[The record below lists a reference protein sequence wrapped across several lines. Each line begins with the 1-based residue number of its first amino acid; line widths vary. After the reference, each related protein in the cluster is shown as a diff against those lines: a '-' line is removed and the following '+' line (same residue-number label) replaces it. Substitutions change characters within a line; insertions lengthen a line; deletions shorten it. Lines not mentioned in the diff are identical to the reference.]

1 MSDMIGRILEGYRIE
16 SELGRGGQAV
26 VYRATQL
33 ALQRQVALK
42 IVSHQLSADPSFLER
57 FKREGIAAANL
68 DHPHVIPVYEA
79 GEADGLAFLSMKFV
93 DGPSLDGVIRSGQ
106 GLSAQRAMS
115 ILRQVAE
122 ALDYAHGTGLVHRDI
137 KPANIL
143 LGPGDH
149 AYLSDFGLTRA
160 IEGSKLTSSGVWMG
174 TLEYVAPEQI
184 KGSALTAAA
193 DRYALAVVAYET
205 LTGRS
210 VFDQADRT
218 ALLYAHLHEP
228 HVPPSRRRPELGPG
242 VDEVFARA
250 LAKDP
255 AHRPAT
261 SVGFVEELTGALQH
275 SPAWTMATAPTL
287 VSQPPP
293 QQVAPTAGSSTPPPP
308 PPPPPP
314 SPGAGS
320 QPPPPVSPPAGSP
333 PPPQAAPPPRRGA
346 ASGPSRSAIPP
357 WMLLGGG
364 GVALVAI
371 VVVVML
377 LASGGDSTITQTV
390 TTFVP

>member
-1 MSDMIGRILEGYRIE
+1 MIGRVLEGYRIE
-16 SELGRGGQAV
+16 AELGRGGQAV

-79 GEADGLAFLSMKFV
+79 GEAEGLAFLSMKFV
-93 DGPSLDGVIRSGQ
+93 DGPSLDDVIRGGT
-106 GLSAQRAMS
+106 GLTAQRAMA

-184 KGSALTAAA
+184 KGSAVTAAA
-193 DRYALAVVAYET
+193 DRYALAVVAYES
-205 LTGRS
+205 LTARS
-210 VFDQADRT
+210 IFDQADRT

-228 HVPPSRRRPELGPG
+228 HVPPTQRRPELGPG
-242 VDEVFARA
+242 VDEVMARG

-255 AHRPAT
+255 AQRQPT
-261 SVGFVEELTGALQH
+261 SVALIDELTRALQH
-275 SPAWTMATAPTL
+275 GPAWNMPFAPTVTLQAPPPPLAVPATA
-287 VSQPPP
+287 
-293 QQVAPTAGSSTPPPP
+293 GSTPPPPPASAP

-314 SPGAGS
+314 SN
-320 QPPPPVSPPAGSP
+320 PPPPPPPASPPAGSP
-333 PPPQAAPPPRRGA
+333 SPPPGPPAPARPDA
-346 ASGPSRSAIPP
+346 TPP
-357 WMLLGGG
+357 WLRWAVIAG
-364 GVALVAI
+364 GVVAAILI
-371 VVVVML
+371 VLVVMS
-377 LASGGDSTITQTV
+377 LAGVFDSTTTQTV

>member
-1 MSDMIGRILEGYRIE
+1 MIGRVLEGYRIE

-79 GEADGLAFLSMKFV
+79 GEADGMAFLSMKFV

-115 ILRQVAE
+115 ILRQVGE

-184 KGSALTAAA
+184 KGSAITAAA
-193 DRYALAVVAYET
+193 DRYALAVVAYEA

-210 VFDQADRT
+210 IFDQADRT

-242 VDEVFARA
+242 VDEVFSRA

-255 AHRPAT
+255 AQRPAT
-261 SVGFVEELTGALQH
+261 SVGFVEELTAALQR
-275 SPAWTMATAPTL
+275 SPAWSMATAPTL
-287 VSQPPP
+287 VTQAPPP
-293 QQVAPTAGSSTPPPP
+293 LAAAPTAGSTPPPP
-308 PPPPPP
+308 PPPP
-314 SPGAGS
+314 SPAAGS
-320 QPPPPVSPPAGSP
+320 PQVPPPPPSPPAGSP
-333 PPPQAAPPPRRGA
+333 PPPPQAPPPPRPVA
-346 ASGPSRSAIPP
+346 ATGGGPSRNAIPP
-357 WMLLGGG
+357 WVLLGGG
-364 GVALVAI
+364 GVALIVI

-377 LASGGDSTITQTV
+377 LAGGGGDTITQTV

>member
-1 MSDMIGRILEGYRIE
+1 MIGRVLEGYRIE

-79 GEADGLAFLSMKFV
+79 GEAEGMAFLSMKFV
-93 DGPSLDGVIRSGQ
+93 DGPSLDGVIRSGH

-184 KGSALTAAA
+184 KGSAITAAA
-193 DRYALAVVAYET
+193 DRYALAVVAYEA

-210 VFDQADRT
+210 IFDQADRT

-228 HVPPSRRRPELGPG
+228 HVPPGRRRPELGAG
-242 VDEVFARA
+242 VDDVFSRA

-255 AHRPAT
+255 ATRPAT
-261 SVGFVEELTGALQH
+261 SVGFVDELTSALQR
-275 SPAWTMATAPTL
+275 SPAWTMPTAPTL
-287 VSQPPP
+287 VTQPPP
-293 QQVAPTAGSSTPPPP
+293 LAVAPTAGTT
-308 PPPPPP
+308 PPPPP
-314 SPGAGS
+314 SPAAGS
-320 QPPPPVSPPAGSP
+320 GAPPPPPSPPAGSAVP
-333 PPPQAAPPPRRGA
+333 PPPRTPPPPPRPPGPAPDAPRTGMPPWLLFGGAGA
-346 ASGPSRSAIPP
+346 A
-357 WMLLGGG
+357 
-364 GVALVAI
+364 ALAVI
-371 VVVVML
+371 VVVIVL
-377 LASGGDSTITQTV
+377 VAGAGDTTITQTV

>member
-1 MSDMIGRILEGYRIE
+1 MIGRVLEGYRIE
-16 SELGRGGQAV
+16 AELGRGGQAV

-57 FKREGIAAANL
+57 FKREGISAANL

-79 GEADGLAFLSMKFV
+79 GEADGLAFLSMKFI
-93 DGPSLDGVIRSGQ
+93 DGPSLDDVIRGGQ
-106 GLSAQRAMS
+106 GLTAQRAMT

-184 KGSALTAAA
+184 RGSAITAAA
-193 DRYALAVVAYET
+193 DRYALAVVAYEA
-205 LTGRS
+205 LTARS
-210 VFDQADRT
+210 IFDQADRT
-218 ALLYAHLHEP
+218 ALLYAHLHETP
-228 HVPPSRRRPELGPG
+228 VPATRRRPELGPA
-242 VDEVFARA
+242 VDQVLSRG

-255 AHRPAT
+255 EQRQPT
-261 SVGFVEELTGALQH
+261 SVAFIDELTTALRT
-275 SPAWTMATAPTL
+275 SPAWTMPHAPT
-287 VSQPPP
+287 VSIEAPPP
-293 QQVAPTAGSSTPPPP
+293 LAVPAPAAVSAPPPPPPPAPSNP

-314 SPGAGS
+314 SA
-320 QPPPPVSPPAGSP
+320 PAGAP
-333 PPPQAAPPPRRGA
+333 VPPPRPASPAAPAAGA
-346 ASGPSRSAIPP
+346 GGTPP
-357 WMLLGGG
+357 WFRYAAIGGAVIAAILVIMLVMSLA
-364 GVALVAI
+364 GVF
-371 VVVVML
+371 
-377 LASGGDSTITQTV
+377 DSVNTQTV
-390 TTFVP
+390 TTFIP